1 MRISDWSS
9 DVCSSDLH
17 PLACCFA
24 NFALY
29 FNRNTNFASSLED
42 LGKFYRAY
50 VELMDH
56 FDQALPGRIHHVQYE
71 RLVDDLE
78 GEVRRLLES
87 LDLPFA
93 DSCLRFQENQRAVH
107 TPSAAPVRMPLN
119 RRGVDY
125 WRRSEEHTSELQS
138 LMST

>member
-9 DVCSSDLH
+9 YVCSS
-17 PLACCFA
+17 
-24 NFALY
+24 
-29 FNRNTNFASSLED
+29 
-42 LGKFYRAY
+42 
-50 VELMDH
+50 ELVDH

-107 TPSAAPVRMPLN
+107 TPSAAQVRMPLN

-125 WRRSEEHTSELQS
+125 WRHYETFLGPLREADRKSVV
-138 LMST
+138 

>member
-1 MRISDWSS
+1 
-9 DVCSSDLH
+9 
-17 PLACCFA
+17 
-24 NFALY
+24 
-29 FNRNTNFASSLED
+29 
-42 LGKFYRAY
+42 
-50 VELMDH
+50 MDH

-78 GEVRRLLES
+78 GEFRRLLES

-107 TPSAAPVRMPLN
+107 TPSAAQVRMPLN

-125 WRRSEEHTSELQS
+125 WRHYETFLGPQIGRASCRERVCQYV
-138 LMST
+138 